1 MFLYKFLIIFGLFA
15 TVLFSNEEIMPSHT
29 TSSVQDVV
37 QEFTEEDISQETLQ
51 EKPQEVTTLGQPPL
65 ENGGLPA
72 EYYNISS
79 TSKSKNYF
87 FNYMYKLVEKENLNI
102 FNERKIV
109 LEFANQTILNWNF
122 SSPNFKKYQSILKK
136 YRVSYLYDVKELL
149 KRVDIVPPSQAL
161 AQAAVESG
169 WGKSRFI
176 KEANNIFGH
185 WTYTPKNGLMPLKR
199 DEDATHFIRIFKSL
213 QASVKAY
220 MFNLN
225 TNAAYYEFKEKRVEL
240 RRENKPL
247 SGKILSQTML
257 KYSGIGHDY
266 LEILDNL
273 ITSNDLERFDTKFFN
288 KTKGL

>member
-1 MFLYKFLIIFGLFA
+1 MFLYKFLIIFGFF
-15 TVLFSNEEIMPSHT
+15 TTFLFSNEELIPSHA
-29 TSSVQDVV
+29 TSSIQDVV
-37 QEFTEEDISQETLQ
+37 QDFTEEEITQETNI
-51 EKPQEVTTLGQPPL
+51 LGQPPL

-72 EYYNISS
+72 EYYEISS
-79 TSKSKNYF
+79 TTKSKKYF
-87 FNYMYKLVEKENLNI
+87 FNYMYKLIEKENLSI

-122 SSPNFKKYQSILKK
+122 SSPNFRKYQSILKK

-149 KRVDIVPPSQAL
+149 RRVDIVPPSQAL

-185 WTYTPKNGLMPLKR
+185 WTYTPENGLMPLKR

-225 TNAAYYEFKEKRVEL
+225 TNTAYHEFQEKRVEL

-247 SGKILSQTML
+247 SGRILSQTML
-257 KYSGIGHDY
+257 KYSGIGHNY
-266 LEILDNL
+266 LEILDSV
-273 ITSNDLERFDTKFFN
+273 ITNNGLERFDTKFFN

>member
-1 MFLYKFLIIFGLFA
+1 MFFYKFLIIFGLFA
-15 TVLFSNEEIMPSHT
+15 TVLFSNEEITPSHT
-29 TSSVQDVV
+29 TSSIQDVV
-37 QEFTEEDISQETLQ
+37 QEFTEEEISQ

-65 ENGGLPA
+65 ENGGLPT
-72 EYYNISS
+72 EYYDISS

-122 SSPNFKKYQSILKK
+122 SSPNFRKYQSILKK
-136 YRVSYLYDVKELL
+136 YKVSYLYDVKELL

-161 AQAAVESG
+161 AQAAVESW

-225 TNAAYYEFKEKRVEL
+225 TNAAYYEFKEKRLEL

-257 KYSGIGHDY
+257 KYSGIGHNY